1 MTSQDCN
8 CVDSFTPSD
17 MASKEAFASTQA
29 DDSNSVVVEGSLE
42 FVQEK
47 GGNDAPPAY
56 QEASGA
62 PVERKSP
69 LGYNVKW
76 LTAAMLNIG
85 MIIGTG
91 VFSTRKRLRCQP

>member
-1 MTSQDCN
+1 
-8 CVDSFTPSD
+8 